1 MTQWPFVGRSAQ
13 VDRLAGALRRP
24 GGLVV
29 CGGAGTGKTRLLAAA
44 RERVPGVYWATGAP
58 GVPLGPFAPLIRP
71 TTSVEA
77 QLSLA
82 AAALVARRGAVAV
95 DDAHRLDAASVALLA
110 HLVANTT
117 VPVVLTVRGT
127 GPLPWPWLRDLD
139 RVTLGPL
146 DPTEVAEVLEQALG
160 GPVETAL
167 AARLAELS
175 QGNPLLLR
183 ELVDAA
189 RLRRNGGVWRA
200 QGPLVVAD
208 SLPAAIAARLDRL
221 PPDVRATAELVA
233 LAEPVPADALEHLLT
248 ADERQGLED
257 ERLLATASPGEVRLV
272 HPLYAESLKATV
284 PPLRARA
291 HCRRLAT
298 LPATLPRLRVVGWRL
313 DGGLP
318 VEPAELLEAAREAS
332 EGLDHELAARLARAA
347 VAAGGGFEARMVLL
361 AELPYEQRGD
371 EALALAAELADTATG
386 DAERVRVAS
395 ARSNLDLVLGRVES
409 ARSVL
414 AEARATAKN
423 PALRIRLALQQAAQA
438 FSTGHIAL
446 SLDHGDEV
454 PTDDPAVL
462 GRLAISRVRAL
473 ACAGRTGDAISLGE
487 ATLRAL
493 RASRG
498 IFGDAVSTRTALV
511 RMALL
516 QAYAF
521 HGRIALAREVGTTG
535 LAEAAATPGGAAL
548 RAYWTHELGQVAVLA
563 GHAEAGVRWLREA
576 VALMPIAGL
585 PASPHLWSLDAL
597 AEAYA
602 LRGDA
607 DNAAATAGRLSAV
620 LPAGFVP
627 PRCGGAVW
635 SVAATGETSRARD
648 LALAHARTLEAAGSH
663 LMAGWVLHD
672 AHRLGATG
680 VAPWLGRLA
689 DRSQSPLLRA
699 MAANAAATE
708 AAAMDLAAHDLAALG
723 CDLRAAETLVRAGH
737 LHRAGGH
744 PAPALAS
751 AAAADRLLARCGP
764 VRSVPA
770 TVADPLTARER
781 EVVDLATRG
790 HSDRDIAG
798 RLHLS
803 VRTVQ
808 SHLYRAYRKLGIS
821 GRQELPT

>member
-1 MTQWPFVGRSAQ
+1 VTRWPFVGRSAQ
-13 VDRLAGALRRP
+13 VERLAGALRRP

-71 TTSVEA
+71 EGSVEA
-77 QLSLA
+77 HLSLA

-95 DDAHRLDAASVALLA
+95 DDAHRLDAASQALLA

-117 VPVVLTVRGT
+117 VPVVLTVRADE
-127 GPLPWPWLRDLD
+127 PQPWLRDLD
-139 RVTLGPL
+139 RLTLGPL
-146 DPTEVAEVLEQALG
+146 DRTEVAEVLEQALG

-175 QGNPLLLR
+175 LGNPLLLR

-189 RLRRNGGVWRA
+189 TLRKDGGVWRA
-200 QGPLVVAD
+200 RGPLVVAD
-208 SLPAAIAARLDRL
+208 SLPSAIAARLDRL
-221 PPDVRATAELVA
+221 PPETRATAELVA

-248 ADERQGLED
+248 AEERHGLEA
-257 ERLLATASPGEVRLV
+257 ERLLVEASPGEVRLV

-291 HCRRLAT
+291 HSRRLAA
-298 LPATLPRLRVVGWRL
+298 LPLPRLRVLGWRL

-318 VEPAELLEAAREAS
+318 VGPEELLEAAREAS

-347 VAAGGGFEARMVLL
+347 VDAGGGFDARMALL
-361 AELPYEQRGD
+361 AELPYERRGE
-371 EALALAAELADTATG
+371 EALALAAELAGSATG
-386 DAERVRVAS
+386 DTERARVAS

-414 AEARATAKN
+414 AHARATATS

-446 SLDHGDEV
+446 SIGHGDDV

-473 ACAGRTGDAISLGE
+473 ACAGRTADAISLGE
-487 ATLRAL
+487 STLRAL

-498 IFGDAVSTRTALV
+498 VFGDAVSTRTALV
-511 RMALL
+511 SMALL

-521 HGRIALAREVGTTG
+521 HGRIPLAREVGTTG
-535 LAEAAATPGGAAL
+535 LAEAAATPAGAAL

-563 GHAEAGVRWLREA
+563 GHAGAGVRWLREA

-602 LRGDA
+602 LLGDA
-607 DNAAATAGRLSAV
+607 DNAGAASERLSAV

-635 SVAATGETSRARD
+635 AVAAGGETSRARD

-689 DRSQSPLLRA
+689 DGSQSPLLRA
-699 MAANAAATE
+699 MAGNAAATG
-708 AAAMDLAAHDLAALG
+708 AAAMDGAAARLAALG
-723 CDLRAAETLVRAGH
+723 CDLWAAETFVRAGH
-737 LHRAGGH
+737 LHRADGH
-744 PAPALAS
+744 LAPALAS
-751 AAAADRLLARCGP
+751 GAAADRLLARCGP
-764 VRSVPA
+764 VRVVPA

-790 HSDRDIAG
+790 HSDRDIAS

-808 SHLYRAYRKLGIS
+808 SHLYRAYRKLGVS
-821 GRQELPT
+821 GRQELP